1 MFSALYTII
10 ISPLEHI
17 IEFIYSLFFFMTKNP
32 GLAIIGVS
40 VGVTLFCL
48 PLYAVAEKWQ
58 QTERDI
64 TKKLKPKVD
73 KIKKAFSGDEQYMIL
88 STYYRQNNYHPI
100 YALRSSFGLLI
111 QIPFFM
117 AAYNFLSHLQTL
129 NGVSF
134 LFIQNLGAP
143 DKMLKIGNFAINI
156 LPILMTLINCIAG
169 AVYTKGFA
177 FREKLQIY
185 GMALIFL
192 MLLYNSPSALV
203 LYWTMNNVLS
213 LVKNIGYKLKKYI
226 KFNVPRHLLPNVHYF
241 RLPCLDEHP
250 RFRFSIFLIS
260 ALSLAV
266 LSGIVIPSFLIESE
280 VNLYCYV
287 DDYLSPAPFLITTF
301 AKALGIFVLWPTCFY
316 FLFSTGVKKILSV
329 VLPLLVL
336 GSLVNSFV
344 FSGDYGPLN
353 PDCTFMGNPEFIPP
367 ISQILLN
374 GVVLLGIATL
384 FLLVLKHRYLI
395 ARTLCVIVLLSLV
408 LFSGINT
415 TKIFSVYR
423 NMTPPAKKDIEPI
436 IS

>member
-169 AVYTKGFA
+169 AIYTKGLPLK
-177 FREKLQIY
+177 EKLQLY

-192 MLLYNSPSALV
+192 VLLYNSPSGLV
-203 LYWTMNNVLS
+203 LYWTMNNVFS
-213 LVKNIGYKLKKYI
+213 LVKNIYYKTKNPLLNFVLRVKSYFYYI
-226 KFNVPRHLLPNVHYF
+226 PCQRKNQYLFFFYI
-241 RLPCLDEHP
+241 RLQ
-250 RFRFSIFLIS
+250 S
-260 ALSLAV
+260 
-266 LSGIVIPSFLIESE
+266 
-280 VNLYCYV
+280 N
-287 DDYLSPAPFLITTF
+287 
-301 AKALGIFVLWPTCFY
+301 IFV
-316 FLFSTGVKKILSV
+316 
-329 VLPLLVL
+329 
-336 GSLVNSFV
+336 
-344 FSGDYGPLN
+344 
-353 PDCTFMGNPEFIPP
+353 
-367 ISQILLN
+367 
-374 GVVLLGIATL
+374 A
-384 FLLVLKHRYLI
+384 
-395 ARTLCVIVLLSLV
+395 
-408 LFSGINT
+408 
-415 TKIFSVYR
+415 
-423 NMTPPAKKDIEPI
+423 
-436 IS
+436 